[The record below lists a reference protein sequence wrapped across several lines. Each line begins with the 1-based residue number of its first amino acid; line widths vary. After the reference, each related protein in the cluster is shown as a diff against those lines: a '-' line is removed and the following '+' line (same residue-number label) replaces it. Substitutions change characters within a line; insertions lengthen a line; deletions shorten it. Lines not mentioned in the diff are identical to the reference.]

1 MLYATLTLLAV
12 LLVAGVLKRLGA
24 KAVYSTALLLS
35 VLLSLVANFG
45 LGQNYFY
52 NLIPGI
58 HDGGLC
64 ISNRVAYFII
74 GDGLWTQ
81 ARFRIAFERSV
92 WITLLLIVAY
102 AAAKIAESK
111 TERSKSPSRLTRY
124 Q

>member
-1 MLYATLTLLAV
+1 MLYAALTLLAV

-52 NLIPGI
+52 NLFPVM
-58 HDGGLC
+58 HNGGLR
-64 ISNRVAYFII
+64 ISNQVAYFII
-74 GDGLWTQ
+74 GDDLWTQ
-81 ARFRIAFERSV
+81 AHFRIAFERSV

-111 TERSKSPSRLTRY
+111 TERSKSPSRLT
-124 Q
+124 